1 MAPPRKIDSLCLPL
15 REQRPAM
22 ASWEGDVIVVGAGVM
37 GSATAHCL
45 ALEGGQGGG
54 PRVALLEQFAF
65 GHDRGSSH
73 GHSRIIRPT
82 YREEH
87 YAALMPEAYERWA
100 VSRARCFLLPG
111 PLAPLTPRRP
121 LFAGARGRVRHDG
134 LHEDGRAV
142 LGAGG
147 AVRHLQNHDG
157 HARGRVCV
165 ARISHGGSLC
175 PSC

>member
-1 MAPPRKIDSLCLPL
+1 
-15 REQRPAM
+15 M

-45 ALEGGQGGG
+45 ATEGGGAETP
-54 PRVALLEQFAF
+54 PRVALLEQFEF

-100 VSRARCFLLPG
+100 VSWARRC
-111 PLAPLTPRRP
+111 
-121 LFAGARGRVRHDG
+121 
-134 LHEDGRAV
+134 
-142 LGAGG
+142 
-147 AVRHLQNHDG
+147 LQATD
-157 HARGRVCV
+157 
-165 ARISHGGSLC
+165 L
-175 PSC
+175 